1 MKKFQV
7 VTKLL
12 FVWCIWAFSLTTIFA
27 IDFVSSSFLHQQ
39 SWSLDVSQPSTQDK
53 QPPTVE
59 VTQDQNSQVL
69 SIFIIPIQG
78 DIELST
84 AVFVQSRIEQALEAG
99 ADVLIFPID
108 TFGGRVDA
116 ALRIAASIG
125 SVSQARTLAYVGAGA
140 ESLGVSWS
148 AGALIALSTSQI
160 FMAPGTSLGA
170 AAPVLAS
177 ADGTA
182 SAAGEKTVSAVR
194 AQMASLAEKNGHPP
208 GIALA
213 MVDTDVELIEVRI
226 DGQIRALTT
235 QEVMRLE
242 QDGIEVIRGPAI
254 SEPGKLLSLTAG
266 EAERY
271 NLSSG
276 TFRTL
281 DLLIDQLSLES
292 GQPVSVETLEPT
304 TADLLMVLLTS
315 AGFQSILIL
324 AGLVALFLEINSP
337 GFGIPGTIALVA
349 FSILFGTNALM
360 GTLGSLEVLLFLL
373 GAGLLLVEIF
383 ILPGFGVA
391 GISGIALIAGSL
403 IFSMQTFVL
412 PDYDWEWEVFMQNAG
427 TVGAGIGLGILVI
440 GLLVA
445 FGPKLRIFDRITL
458 RTTISG
464 TASGQEVD
472 QEEAPIN
479 PDIIPGQRGK
489 ALTVLRPVGTGIFG
503 KTTISVEAE
512 SGYLEAGVELEITRL
527 KGGVTYVRQV

>member
-1 MKKFQV
+1 MKKYY
-7 VTKLL
+7 LL
-12 FVWCIWAFSLTTIFA
+12 LSVILIMSF
-27 IDFVSSSFLHQQ
+27 SFLSVSAQ
-39 SWSLDVSQPSTQDK
+39 SPVYLDVPETPPDDDQPLRIDK
-53 QPPTVE
+53 SNNVVE
-59 VTQDQNSQVL
+59 TLRV
-69 SIFIIPIQG
+69 FIIPIQG

-84 AVFVQSRIEQALEAG
+84 AVFVQSRVDQALEAG
-99 ADVLIFPID
+99 ADLLIFPID

-125 SVSQARTLAYVGAGA
+125 SVSSAQTIAYVGAGSD
-140 ESLGVSWS
+140 SLGVSWS
-148 AGALIALSTSQI
+148 AGALIALSTTRI

-170 AAPVLAS
+170 AAPVFAS
-177 ADGTA
+177 ADGSAT
-182 SAAGEKTVSAVR
+182 AAGEKTVSAVR

-226 DGQIRALTT
+226 NGEISAVTT
-235 QEVMRLE
+235 QELTRLE
-242 QDGIEVIRGPAI
+242 QDGVEIIRGPVI

-266 EAERY
+266 EAERFG
-271 NLSSG
+271 LSSG
-276 TFRTL
+276 TYRTL
-281 DLLIDQLSLES
+281 DALMESLGNQTGRVVIS
-292 GQPVSVETLEPT
+292 ETLVPT
-304 TADLLMVLLTS
+304 TADRLMVLLTS
-315 AGFQSILIL
+315 AGFQSLLIL

-373 GAGLLLVEIF
+373 GAGLLLIEIF

-427 TVGAGIGLGILVI
+427 TVGAGIGLGIIVI

-445 FGPKLRIFDRITL
+445 FGPKLKIFDRITL
-458 RTTISG
+458 RTSISG

-472 QEEAPIN
+472 QEQIPLN
-479 PDIIPGQRGK
+479 PDVFPGQKGRS
-489 ALTVLRPVGTGIFG
+489 LTVLRPVGTGVFG
-503 KTTISVEAE
+503 TTTLSVEAE
-512 SGYLEAGVELEITRL
+512 SGYVEAGVELEITKL
-527 KGGVTYVRQV
+527 KGGVVYVRTLS